1 MKIKMKKIVAVLLSV
16 LLVCCAFAGCAT
28 DKNDA
33 QPDAKTPQ
41 LDFTYDFHYNSYDE
55 STIRYYEQMCQAIID
70 QQTEL
75 RFNQSIYEQ
84 VSQLL
89 FTSFPLVDLI
99 DKVSINHDMSGI
111 TIAYKYDKAQ
121 HTQLVNDFVNKI
133 DQIKADCMFGKVSDN
148 EYIIN
153 VYKYVASNVVI
164 SQNNAITLYETITK
178 GEGTSLTYSRMFEY
192 ILQQSGTDTSHVI
205 ALDKASGTWGLTIV
219 FMDNSYFYFDPV
231 KEAKDN
237 GGTKLKFFGM
247 TTADAQGCGL
257 SDFRFSDSTKIEV
270 EIIDTR
276 FAPCRNCESYSVSN
290 DILTVIDAQSQA
302 SQIELFIENDAAIV
316 G

>member
-1 MKIKMKKIVAVLLSV
+1 MKKFIAIILSV
-16 LLVCCAFAGCAT
+16 VLICGAFVGCA

-33 QPDAKTPQ
+33 VPTNSSTPAST
-41 LDFTYDFHYNSYDE
+41 LEFTYDTYYSSYDE
-55 STIRYYEQMCQAIID
+55 STIHYYEQMCQAIID

-99 DKVSINHDMSGI
+99 EKVSINHDMSGI

-121 HTQLVNDFVNKI
+121 HTQLVDDFVGKI
-133 DQIKADCMFGKVSDN
+133 EQIKSDCMFGKVSDN
-148 EYIIN
+148 EFIIN
-153 VYKYVASNVVI
+153 VYKYVSSNIVI
-164 SQNNAITLYETITK
+164 SQNSAITLYETITTNQ
-178 GEGTSLTYSRMFEY
+178 GTSFTYSRMFEY
-192 ILQQSGTDTSHVI
+192 ILQQSGIDTSHVI
-205 ALDKASGTWGLTIV
+205 ALDKTNGTWGLSIV
-219 FMDNSYFYFDPV
+219 FMDNSYFYCDPT
-231 KEAKDN
+231 KEFKDN

-247 TTADAQGCGL
+247 TTADAMACGL
-257 SDFRFSDSTKIEV
+257 SGFRFSDSTEILV

-276 FAPCRNCESYSVSN
+276 FAPCRNCESYTVA
-290 DILTVIDAQSQA
+290 DDVLTVIDAKSQT
-302 SQIELFIENDAAIV
+302 SQIELVIENDATII